1 MVKMDKRRRHGH
13 RGCLKNV
20 VLSQAN
26 IPALSRLMA
35 YVTPFCRV
43 RGCLNIHV
51 NKARVLIADMIVPKS
66 ALVIGLQDRR

>member
-26 IPALSRLMA
+26 IPALSRAVDGVCHAILS
-35 YVTPFCRV
+35 C
-43 RGCLNIHV
+43 
-51 NKARVLIADMIVPKS
+51 
-66 ALVIGLQDRR
+66 